1 MSASVVTLSVPA
13 AASVKGFD
21 EDSVASLSTTQD
33 ETQVAENGV
42 TNNSSHPFQGG
53 GYMLAASYWPK
64 VNHCR
69 CVQIQ
74 SLFVRNNNTIIIIK
88 PNKSGQ
94 QLEYEILIYN
104 MSLSLMITFNDVS
117 RENKSI

>member
-1 MSASVVTLSVPA
+1 MLCRLNIHTEYTESLRSCFTCVCPVSLSVPA
-13 AASVKGFD
+13 ATIVKGFD

-33 ETQVAENGV
+33 ETQVSENGI

-69 CVQIQ
+69 CRTITQKHGKVIEELI
-74 SLFVRNNNTIIIIK
+74 SLNLITVSSHILH
-88 PNKSGQ
+88 KSG
-94 QLEYEILIYN
+94 L
-104 MSLSLMITFNDVS
+104 
-117 RENKSI
+117 

>member
-1 MSASVVTLSVPA
+1 MSASVVTFSVPA

-69 CVQIQ
+69 CVHV
-74 SLFVRNNNTIIIIK
+74 LFVRNNNTINTVIIIK
-88 PNKSGQ
+88 VWST
-94 QLEYEILIYN
+94 IRI
-104 MSLSLMITFNDVS
+104 
-117 RENKSI
+117 